1 MINQY
6 TRLLFFLL
14 CCISVYGQE
23 VIGVVENA
31 ADQKPIPTVH
41 VINLNK
47 VTMAITDK
55 QGKFTIN
62 AEVNDTL
69 YLSYLGYK
77 SIKIRVSN
85 DFIRY
90 PNTRFQLT
98 ELALALEEVVVRPY
112 QLTGYLDIDA
122 RNIPINRSRRYSIP
136 GLPSGGYEGGNRTP
150 IGEIRI
156 LQAVSNPADFL
167 YNIFGKKPKQLR
179 KLKKARANNELR
191 DLLAVKYDRKTLEEL
206 LQIKR
211 IDLDEILRKCSFSDS
226 FIKEANDLQILEAIS
241 GCYEEYKV
249 LNRQ

>member
-1 MINQY
+1 MSKLY
-6 TRLLFFLL
+6 TLLIFVLF
-14 CCISVYGQE
+14 CCTLTYGQE

-55 QGKFTIN
+55 EGKFIID

-69 YLSYLGYK
+69 YMSYLGYK

-85 DFIRY
+85 DLIRY

-122 RNIPINRSRRYSIP
+122 RNVPINRSRRYNIP
-136 GLPSGGYEGGNRTP
+136 GLPSGGYEGGRRAP
-150 IGEIRI
+150 GAAMRV
-156 LQAVSNPADFL
+156 LQALNNPADFL
-167 YNIFGKKPKQLR
+167 YNIFGSKPNELR
-179 KLKKARANNELR
+179 KLKKVRANNELR

-206 LQIKR
+206 LQIDR
-211 IDLDEILRKCSFSDS
+211 VDLDEILRKCNFSDG
-226 FIKEANDLQILEAIS
+226 FIKQANDLQILEAIS
-241 GCYEEYKV
+241 GCYEEFKV
-249 LNRQ
+249 LNR